1 MNSSATAVSA
11 HRRTKTSSLTLDEAA
26 RGAAMRAAAAI
37 ESWSPDDRVTLAQM
51 SEDVASDDVLSR
63 LGRILLEHIDRFRAV
78 IVEQAPTDNAK
89 AILALFA
96 AVAIPATAG
105 NGSGT
110 IHRIASSGDSPGDLS
125 ETAAE
130 FAAHTDSTFLRYPHD
145 LLALACVRSDGSGGR
160 SFLIDVDTVVAA
172 LGPEDVAALSE
183 PVFPFWLNDP
193 LFGLGRHDAPV
204 LGEYGAGTARYR
216 RDVVAGLLAGSNRV
230 RAHHRAAVRRLDSLL
245 DACAA
250 HQQVSLAPGQLL
262 LFDNRR
268 LFHGRTPLGSNT
280 ARELLR
286 LKGYRRQQPTYR
298 VF

>member
-1 MNSSATAVSA
+1 MNSSPPAALT
-11 HRRTKTSSLTLDEAA
+11 HGRTKPSSLTLDDAA
-26 RGAAMRAAAAI
+26 RSAALRAAAAI
-37 ESWSPDDRVTLAQM
+37 ESWSPEDRVTLAQL
-51 SEDVASDDVLSR
+51 SGHVASDDALSR
-63 LGRILLEHIDRFRAV
+63 FGRTLLEHIDRSRAV
-78 IVEQAPTDNAK
+78 LVEQAPTDNAT
-89 AILALFA
+89 AILALFT
-96 AVAIPATAG
+96 AVGIPATVG

-110 IHRIASSGDSPGDLS
+110 VHRIANSDGPADDLS

-160 SFLIDVDTVVAA
+160 SFFIDVDAVVAA
-172 LGPEDVAALSE
+172 LDPKDAAVLSE
-183 PVFPFWLNDP
+183 PAFPFWLNDP
-193 LFGLGRHDAPV
+193 LFGLGRHYAPI
-204 LGEYGAGTARYR
+204 LGEYGPGTARYR
-216 RDVVAGLLAGSNRV
+216 RDVVAALLPDSDRV
-230 RAHHRAAVRRLDSLL
+230 RTRHHAAVRRLDSLL

-298 VF
+298 VA

>member
-1 MNSSATAVSA
+1 MNSSPTAA
-11 HRRTKTSSLTLDEAA
+11 LTHGCTKPWSVTLDDAV
-26 RGAAMRAAAAI
+26 RDAAMRAAAAFGA
-37 ESWSPDDRVTLAQM
+37 WSPQDQVTLAQL
-51 SEDVASDDVLSR
+51 SGHVAGDDVLSEF
-63 LGRILLEHIDRFRAV
+63 GRTLLAHIDRSRAV
-78 IVEQAPTDNAK
+78 IVEQAPTDSAM
-89 AILALFA
+89 AILALFT
-96 AVAIPATAG
+96 AVGIPATAG

-110 IHRIASSGDSPGDLS
+110 IHRIASSEGSTGDLS

-160 SFLIDVDTVVAA
+160 SFLIDVGAVVAA
-172 LGPEDVAALSE
+172 LDPEDVAALSE
-183 PVFPFWLNDP
+183 PAFPFWLNDP
-193 LFGLGRHDAPV
+193 LFGLGRHYAPI

-216 RDVVAGLLAGSNRV
+216 RDVVAALLADSGRV
-230 RAHHRAAVRRLDSLL
+230 QARHRAAVRRLDSLL

-262 LFDNRR
+262 LSDNRR

-286 LKGYRRQQPTYR
+286 LKGYRRRQPTYQ
-298 VF
+298 VV